1 MQSFRQELM
10 HVTRLD
16 NLRDRPDCVKQ
27 VRATRVTT
35 DSVAIEWDAPKCYGS
50 EIINYKIYMD

>member
-1 MQSFRQELM
+1 M

-16 NLRDRPDCVKQ
+16 NLRDRPDCVKE